1 MTPKQQRS
9 RSGGMTEARGR
20 AAIAASYLE
29 LAEVAAAQDG
39 PAVNTSIGNAVL
51 AGIAAGDA
59 ICLAAIG
66 ERYAGQDHNAAADF
80 LERVDPALGRRLR
93 SLVGLKSAAH
103 YGDSILTTTDRT
115 AALRHTTALTEDAK
129 RRTT

>member
-1 MTPKQQRS
+1 
-9 RSGGMTEARGR
+9 MTEARNR

-29 LAEVAAAQDG
+29 LAEVAAAEAG
-39 PAVNTSIGNAVL
+39 PAINTSIGNAVL

-66 ERYAGQDHNAAADF
+66 ERYAGQDHNAAPDF
-80 LERVDPALGRRLR
+80 LEQVDPALGRRLR
-93 SLVGLKSAAH
+93 TLVGLKTAAH
-103 YGDSILTTTDRT
+103 YGDSILTGTDRT
-115 AALRHTTALTEDAK
+115 AALRQASALIAEAK